1 MLRRKQEVVATREHQ
16 RRHLDLAE
24 PIHVIHDRPVPEQLA
39 AGEDERLRP
48 HLRAPLAPEQLTRYP
63 QDARVVVVRASRTR
77 TRGRGS
83 SRPTTPSSPLRPR
96 STRSFGRRTAPWSW
110 SPPGEASRA
119 AWSDRRAGVRS
130 RSPAAEAELHG
141 HAVTGKS
148 AAAAPQPPPRAPVGF
163 CCVLPRSETVGG
175 KIWLQG
181 GLGFGVLGRGDLVSR
196 GQVGGRGA
204 GAGALSLRAA
214 GVPGFVVSVRVRAD
228 LVAGG
233 MGAARRSREDRRWSS
248 MSWGPAVG

>member
-24 PIHVIHDRPVPEQLA
+24 PIHDRPVPEQLA

-96 STRSFGRRTAPWSW
+96 STRSSGRRTAPWSW

-181 GLGFGVLGRGDLVSR
+181 GWASVFWGV
-196 GQVGGRGA
+196 A
-204 GAGALSLRAA
+204 IWCPAA
-214 GVPGFVVSVRVRAD
+214 RW
-228 LVAGG
+228 AGG
-233 MGAARRSREDRRWSS
+233 GLAPVRCPFGQR
-248 MSWGPAVG
+248 V